1 MSLKHILGLDHV
13 VVTVRDLDAAA
24 EQWRSLG
31 FTVSP
36 RGTHSPI
43 LGTGNYT
50 IMFGDDY
57 VELLGIL
64 TETEQNKPTRDYLA
78 KREGLERAAFTTDDA
93 AAGAAE
99 LKSRGIEAL
108 GPIHFG
114 RPVELPGGGTGEAR
128 FNVFRWP
135 LEEQPGGLRIFACQH
150 LTCETVWIPELL
162 AHANGAS
169 RLVRLEI
176 LTPDPKAAAQHLGR
190 LIDEPAR
197 AEGDGWLV
205 PSGGKRADFL
215 FYDAAGFAGRYP
227 DAVRDGA
234 ATEGAVALVV
244 ASSDLAGART
254 ALGARGVAHD
264 GAVSVAASA
273 ANGIVLSFL
282 PQ

>member
-1 MSLKHILGLDHV
+1 MSLQHILGLDHV

-24 EQWRSLG
+24 AQWRALG

-78 KREGLERAAFTTDDA
+78 KREGLERAALTTDDA
-93 AAGAAE
+93 AAGAEE

-135 LEEQPGGLRIFACQH
+135 LGEQPGAC
-150 LTCETVWIPELL
+150 
-162 AHANGAS
+162 
-169 RLVRLEI
+169 
-176 LTPDPKAAAQHLGR
+176 
-190 LIDEPAR
+190 
-197 AEGDGWLV
+197 
-205 PSGGKRADFL
+205 
-215 FYDAAGFAGRYP
+215 
-227 DAVRDGA
+227 
-234 ATEGAVALVV
+234 
-244 ASSDLAGART
+244 ASSP
-254 ALGARGVAHD
+254 
-264 GAVSVAASA
+264 AS
-273 ANGIVLSFL
+273 I
-282 PQ
+282 